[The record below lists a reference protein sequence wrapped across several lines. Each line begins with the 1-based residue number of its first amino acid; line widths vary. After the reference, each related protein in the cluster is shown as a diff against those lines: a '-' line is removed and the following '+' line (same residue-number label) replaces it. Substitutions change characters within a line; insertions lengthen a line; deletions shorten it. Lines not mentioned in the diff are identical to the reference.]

1 MNSLGSYSWRFLDD
15 ADTDWGKEILQDHPK
30 MLWQRSNSLLSEWC
44 SQSDKK
50 IKYSRIS
57 RVWMQFKSRNV
68 CALMDKTFSFF
79 PSVYWNTLSWGESH
93 VGERKERMVNLLFQE
108 TSNLLL
114 GANVKSQKPVL
125 RKRLGD
131 SVLFLV
137 SNSPSPLLPPPP
149 LLPSSSS
156 PLHLCPS
163 LYYSEE
169 GSSQRWNTPV
179 HTGITEA
186 AQFTSTPPCVLMC
199 VCQCVSVSVC
209 VSKSLRRTAR
219 DTEWFSLTDR
229 FCHTVL

>member
-1 MNSLGSYSWRFLDD
+1 MFLDD
-15 ADTDWGKEILQDHPK
+15 TEIDWEK
-30 MLWQRSNSLLSEWC
+30 R
-44 SQSDKK
+44 
-50 IKYSRIS
+50 YSRIILKCFDSVLILYCQKCALNLIKKKKKKYSQIS
-57 RVWMQFKSRNV
+57 RDSMQFKSRNV

-93 VGERKERMVNLLFQE
+93 VGQRKERMVNLLFQE

-137 SNSPSPLLPPPP
+137 SISPPSASSPSPALLI
-149 LLPSSSS
+149 LSSS
-156 PLHLCPS
+156 PLSIPLLFWGGLLSTLKHPCAHRYYWGCTVHL
-163 LYYSEE
+163 
-169 GSSQRWNTPV
+169 NTPMRV
-179 HTGITEA
+179 DVCLSA
-186 AQFTSTPPCVLMC
+186 C
-199 VCQCVSVSVC
+199 VCVC
-209 VSKSLRRTAR
+209 VCVCVCASESLRRGAR